1 VGRDAFLLR
10 PKWVFQIAREVERFV
25 QSLRDEAAKP
35 RSLDLFFASLPV
47 PERELERQLLHEL
60 HSRLTPLTHE
70 RVTTRA
76 ELARQL
82 LIQEYRKPWTLV
94 SLARAVGCNR
104 TTLQEEFRML
114 TLTSVHKFLVQHRVS
129 VARQLLT
136 GSDLK
141 VTRIAQEVGYRS
153 HSAFA
158 RHFKNETGSTLTT
171 YRMGRNASAAGRA
184 RLPVKR
190 APIPR

>member
-1 VGRDAFLLR
+1 MGRDAFLLR
-10 PKWVFQIAREVERFV
+10 PKWVFQVAREVELFV
-25 QSLRDEAAKP
+25 QSLRDEAANP

-47 PERELERQLLHEL
+47 PEHELERQLLHEL
-60 HSRLTPLTHE
+60 HSRLTPLT
-70 RVTTRA
+70 RQGVTTRA

-104 TTLQEEFRML
+104 TTLQEEFRTL
-114 TLTSVHKFLVQHRVS
+114 TRTSVHKFLVRHRVS
-129 VARQLLT
+129 VATQLLT
-136 GSDLK
+136 ESDLK
-141 VTRIAQEVGYRS
+141 VSRIAQEVGYRS

-171 YRMGRNASAAGRA
+171 YRMGRNGSAAARA

-190 APIPR
+190 APVRR